1 MQTRDQKLVSRFPN
15 QNCKSNKP
23 VAHIKCWSYGFLLA
37 EEFWIWSRN
46 LSQILST
53 LHHWEDS
60 PELPELP
67 TQFRIEMIE
76 PTDYGHPMKA

>member
-23 VAHIKCWSYGFLLA
+23 VAHIKCWSYGFVLT
-37 EEFWIWSRN
+37 EEFWSWSRN

-53 LHHWEDS
+53 LHHW
-60 PELPELP
+60 LGRF
-67 TQFRIEMIE
+67 FRTSRIAYSIS
-76 PTDYGHPMKA
+76 D